1 MIKEYYQKYRQIILY
16 LIFGAGT
23 TLVNIVVY
31 YICGHIFNFSISFST
46 VLAWILSVLFAYLTN
61 KIWVFDSKHKKVKDI
76 LTELMRFIS
85 CRLTTGLMDLVIMVV
100 FCTWLGFNDLFIKI
114 VSNILVVILN
124 YIFSKLIIFKE

>member
-1 MIKEYYQKYRQIILY
+1 MIKEYYEKYRQIILY

-31 YICGHIFNFSISFST
+31 YICGHIFNLSISFST

-61 KIWVFDSKHKKVKDI
+61 KIWVFDSKHKNVKDI
-76 LTELMRFIS
+76 LIELMRFIS

-124 YIFSKLIIFKE
+124 YIFSKLIIFKK